1 MNFDAAAHAAAP
13 PYPDAPQL
21 PHLSRRLRL
30 QYEAAQ
36 TRWVLLYP
44 EGMVQLNET
53 AAAILGF
60 CDGQRSVIGVIADLE
75 NEYEADDLREDVLTF
90 LHEAVERGWVRYA

>member
-36 TRWVLLYP
+36 TR
-44 EGMVQLNET
+44 
-53 AAAILGF
+53 
-60 CDGQRSVIGVIADLE
+60 
-75 NEYEADDLREDVLTF
+75 
-90 LHEAVERGWVRYA
+90 

>member
-1 MNFDAAAHAAAP
+1 MNFDAAAHAPTP
-13 PYPDAPQL
+13 PYSGTPDL

-44 EGMVQLNET
+44 EGMVQLNDS
-53 AAAILGF
+53 AAEILRR
-60 CDGQRSVIGVIADLE
+60 CDGRHTVADIVSELEALFDIQGIAPQVRALIAE
-75 NEYEADDLREDVLTF
+75 GTR
-90 LHEAVERGWVRYA
+90 RGWLD

>member
-30 QYEAAQ
+30 QYESAQ
-36 TRWVLLYP
+36 TRWVLRDP
-44 EGMVQLNET
+44 EGTVQLNDS
-53 AAAILGF
+53 AAEILRR
-60 CDGQRSVIGVIADLE
+60 CDGRHTVADIVSELEALFDTQGIAPQVCALIAE
-75 NEYEADDLREDVLTF
+75 GTR
-90 LHEAVERGWVRYA
+90 RGWLD

>member
-44 EGMVQLNET
+44 EGMVQLNDS
-53 AAAILGF
+53 AAEILRR
-60 CDGQRSVIGVIADLE
+60 CDGRHTVAEIVGELEVLFETRGIAAQVQSLIE
-75 NEYEADDLREDVLTF
+75 EGTR
-90 LHEAVERGWVRYA
+90 RGWLD

>member
-44 EGMVQLNET
+44 EGMVKLNRSAGEILMRCTGT
-53 AAAILGF
+53 A
-60 CDGQRSVIGVIADLE
+60 SVAEIVADLE
-75 NEYEADDLREDVLTF
+75 AAFGATGLQGD
-90 LHEAVERGWVRYA
+90 VERFLDMARQQRWVELA

>member
-44 EGMVQLNET
+44 EGMVQLNPS
-53 AAAILGF
+53 AAEILKR
-60 CDGQRSVIGVIADLE
+60 CDGERTVEAIVSELEAAFNAQGIAPEVKSLLEEGQR
-75 NEYEADDLREDVLTF
+75 
-90 LHEAVERGWVRYA
+90 RGWIE